1 MVKLM
6 IPVTSFAGKTVAVFG
21 LGGSGLASCH
31 ALKAGGAEVIAG
43 DDGADNVAK
52 AAQAGFITADLRK
65 VSWANF
71 AALVLTPGAP
81 LTHPAPHW
89 TVLAAREAGVEVIGD
104 IELFCRERRRHA
116 PDAPFVA
123 ITGTNGKSTTTALIA
138 HLMRVAGYDTQMGG
152 NIGTAILSLQPPRM
166 GRVHVIEMSSYQID
180 LAPSLDPSV
189 GILLNVSEDHID
201 RHGTL
206 EHYAAVKERLVAG
219 VQKQGT
225 AIVGV
230 DDGFSRNTAD
240 RIEQAGR
247 RVVRVSVKNPL
258 PDGVYVEHE
267 IIWRAAGGA
276 RSEIA
281 RIGGIGSLRGLHN
294 AQNAACAS
302 ACALA
307 LGVSAEVLQDGLRS
321 FPGLAH
327 RMEQVGRRGNVLF
340 VNDSKG
346 TNADAA
352 AHALSSF
359 ADIFWIAGGK
369 PKLGGITGLAE
380 YFPRIRKAY
389 LIGEAAQEF
398 AGNPRRTCRTR
409 SPKRSRS
416 RSPMPRAT
424 RKPPGSPIPWCCC
437 RRPAPRST
445 STAIS
450 KSAARH
456 SATSSPRCPASSRWC
471 EAWFLLRESSALVAS
486 GGQYFTSGLI
496 VFEARSRPAT
506 GAYGA

>member
-1 MVKLM
+1 M
-6 IPVTSFAGKTVAVFG
+6 IPVPSFAGKAVAVFG
-21 LGGSGLASCH
+21 LGGSGLASCQ
-31 ALKAGGAEVIAG
+31 ALKAGGAEVIAA
-43 DDGADNVAK
+43 DDSADNVAK
-52 AAQAGFITADLRK
+52 AAQAGFITADLRTA
-65 VSWANF
+65 SWGNF
-71 AALVLTPGAP
+71 AALILTPGAP

-89 TVLAAREAGVEVIGD
+89 SVLMARQAGVEVIGD
-104 IELFCRERRRHA
+104 IELFCRERRNHA

-138 HLMRVAGYDTQMGG
+138 HLMKVAGYDTQMGG
-152 NIGTAILSLQPPRM
+152 NIGTAILSLEPPRR

-180 LAPSLDPSV
+180 LTPSLDPSV
-189 GILLNVSEDHID
+189 GILINISEDHID

-219 VQKQGT
+219 VQGT

-230 DDGFSRNTAD
+230 DDIWCRNAAD
-240 RIEQAGR
+240 RIERSGK
-247 RVVRVSVKNPL
+247 RVVRISVKNPL
-258 PDGVYVEHE
+258 ADGIHVERE
-267 IIWRAAGGA
+267 TILRASGGA
-276 RSEIA
+276 REEIA

-307 LGVSAEVLQDGLRS
+307 LGVGKDMLQQGLRS

-369 PKLGGITGLAE
+369 PKLGGITSLTE

-389 LIGEAAQEF
+389 LIGEAAQE
-398 AGNPRRTCRTR
+398 C
-409 SPKRSRS
+409 
-416 RSPMPRAT
+416 
-424 RKPPGSPIPWCCC
+424 
-437 RRPAPRST
+437 
-445 STAIS
+445 
-450 KSAARH
+450 
-456 SATSSPRCPASSRWC
+456 
-471 EAWFLLRESSALVAS
+471 S
-486 GGQYFTSGLI
+486 GTLG
-496 VFEARSRPAT
+496 T
-506 GAYGA
+506 GAHE